1 MKIKGYSFT
10 CESPIFVYFKRHYCP
25 ICGQKLLRKK
35 VSKVVHSDSEEA
47 KDYNFEI
54 ADNYVKGNVRFSH
67 IEFFCSACQKY
78 YPVKEA
84 KDNHF

>member
-10 CESPIFVYFKRHYCP
+10 CESPFFVYFRRHYCP

-67 IEFFCSACQKY
+67 IEFFCPACQKNY
-78 YPVKEA
+78 TVKEA
-84 KDNHF
+84 KNNHF

>member
-1 MKIKGYSFT
+1 MKIKGYGFT
-10 CESPIFVYFKRHYCP
+10 CESPFFVYFRRHYCP

-67 IEFFCSACQKY
+67 IEFFCPACQKY
-78 YPVKEA
+78 YTVKEA
-84 KDNHF
+84 KNNHF

>member
-1 MKIKGYSFT
+1 MKIKGYRFT
-10 CESPIFVYFKRHYCP
+10 CERPFFVYFKRHYCP
-25 ICGQKLLRKK
+25 ICGQILLRKK

-67 IEFFCSACQKY
+67 IEFFCPACQKY
-78 YPVKEA
+78 YTVKEA